1 MSEMLKALFFFS
13 RIIISKDRFSAI
25 SLLGIIDLKTEII
38 LEEDNCDQNFCIFSM
53 QGPNKFA
60 ETSVGIT

>member
-1 MSEMLKALFFFS
+1 MSEMLKALFFFLVLLV
-13 RIIISKDRFSAI
+13 KTDFSAI
-25 SLLGIIDLKTEII
+25 SLLGIIYLKTEII